1 MRSKRYSWFSEVDEV
16 ENHIS
21 VGFSRIVT
29 SQKTIRRCCF
39 AVDSENLEKV
49 IEETACEENSNQ
61 GYNMAQFSQI
71 AKLLDL
77 IQQLQIHFYL
87 LEN

>member
-1 MRSKRYSWFSEVDEV
+1 M

-21 VGFSRIVT
+21 VVFSKIV
-29 SQKTIRRCCF
+29 SSEKTARRCCF
-39 AVDSENLEKV
+39 AIGSENSEKV
-49 IEETACEENSNQ
+49 IEKIACEENLNQ
-61 GYNMAQFSQI
+61 GYNMAQFSEI